1 MISRKNIDVLSFDRK
16 SGKFRQIREIEND
29 NFHFTEK
36 IVVLSFDRK
45 YEKNWQNFLKLKMTS
60 FISRIFFFFLGH
72 CFMSMEI
79 DLVRSHVQK
88 LVSLS
93 MWQCLLE
100 SRRDAEFKITP
111 KWKKF
116 WKAILKKDAK
126 MDEETKIE
134 TQKERFFLKNLIEKF
149 VQVLNTIAE
158 KEAPEETV
166 TYCEHFLLL
175 MIDLEALLPTR
186 RFFNTV
192 MDDTKLVIHCS
203 LSALSKREE
212 GKLFSQLL
220 DQLKFYARFEIS
232 DETGDPLNDKEMM
245 QIHYDRITGLQ
256 RAMFAK
262 YPDNYDMR
270 RFALATVASI
280 DARENLEKYFKDLK
294 KEILYDIAEYLFLVP
309 PKSELKEGEL
319 GNYT

>member
-1 MISRKNIDVLSFDRK
+1 
-16 SGKFRQIREIEND
+16 
-29 NFHFTEK
+29 
-36 IVVLSFDRK
+36 
-45 YEKNWQNFLKLKMTS
+45 
-60 FISRIFFFFLGH
+60 
-72 CFMSMEI
+72 MSMEI

-126 MDEETKIE
+126 MDEETKME

-309 PKSELKEGEL
+309 PKSELKEDEL
-319 GNYT
+319 GNFFSLFKQP